1 MLHGRNRLGTMKNRL
16 GRGFATGS
24 AGPWQDF
31 CQGVQIRAFP
41 EFSVDDFRKTV
52 YNSLSWGGERK
63 HAIYQD
69 AGNR

>member
-16 GRGFATGS
+16 VAVLPQAARAS
-24 AGPWQDF
+24 WQDF